1 MEKSKMINRGKKI
14 VAVALSFMMMIPV
27 AFSQTTVTNAAPQAA
42 SATISTIADAI
53 TIDVVKNAKSDAK
66 SSKNDKLSLER
77 GQEVQLQIKA
87 KAAMKLESIRGKL
100 SFTDTT
106 SRDSD
111 ESPVLSN
118 DIFTIAGAD
127 EISGWQVGYLANKDR
142 DYYTV
147 SINTNGQAREVKSGD
162 VIASIRMKVQTSV
175 DSVTVNYAVDEKEF
189 KAQNVSDGSKI
200 TVTDGGIATGTLTND
215 FATTRGVT
223 LSLPDKMTQKTYT
236 FTTSGDGIKKF
247 SVPVKITSNS
257 GFTGMTVKFTYDYT
271 SMNYTGYQLSPQ
283 ALVGLSCKTVSSGV
297 TSTQGEVTLSLLGS
311 EDVMSKGDFLTLN
324 FEMSRGAK
332 AGNKSTISGE
342 ILSLANES
350 GTKDDKLAKTVSN
363 SCEVTIVEGPKR
375 GDVNGDGKITLID
388 ATYAL
393 QFYNGVRDLTDEQ
406 QALADVNGQ
415 DGVTLVDVLMLLKF
429 CNGENV
435 TFAN

>member
-27 AFSQTTVTNAAPQAA
+27 AFSQTTVTNAAAQAA

-66 SSKNDKLSLER
+66 SSKDNDKLSLER
-77 GQEVQLQIKA
+77 GQEVQLQIKT

-175 DSVTVNYAVDEKEF
+175 DSVTVN
-189 KAQNVSDGSKI
+189 
-200 TVTDGGIATGTLTND
+200 
-215 FATTRGVT
+215 
-223 LSLPDKMTQKTYT
+223 
-236 FTTSGDGIKKF
+236 
-247 SVPVKITSNS
+247 SV
-257 GFTGMTVKFTYDYT
+257 
-271 SMNYTGYQLSPQ
+271 
-283 ALVGLSCKTVSSGV
+283 LV
-297 TSTQGEVTLSLLGS
+297 
-311 EDVMSKGDFLTLN
+311 
-324 FEMSRGAK
+324 
-332 AGNKSTISGE
+332 
-342 ILSLANES
+342 
-350 GTKDDKLAKTVSN
+350 
-363 SCEVTIVEGPKR
+363 
-375 GDVNGDGKITLID
+375 
-388 ATYAL
+388 
-393 QFYNGVRDLTDEQ
+393 
-406 QALADVNGQ
+406 
-415 DGVTLVDVLMLLKF
+415 
-429 CNGENV
+429 
-435 TFAN
+435 